1 MDKAEIQLALDEV
14 ADCTGFQ
21 LQAETDFELK
31 NQEILVRFVGSEN
44 HNSLFF
50 EVQRTPLVWHLKT
63 RFDTFSRPL
72 VLSLV
77 EASRASEK
85 WLEAE
90 LSRLRN
96 DGFGVTFVVPRP
108 DATLDPTTDETLEF
122 ELQSIV
128 DIDSRG
134 LTPGSE
140 VGPLAGLLKAAVVI
154 ISSLAG
160 GLSSNEKGDSQI
172 NFGDLEG
179 NSNTVVC
186 SRYERS
192 ARNRAGCLEHYGFIC
207 AACGLKP
214 EEMYGALGRRIIH
227 IHHLTP
233 LSEMPSPSVVDP
245 IKDLR
250 PLCPNCHN
258 YAHKRTPPFS
268 PEEISSAV
276 IETRSLRGEGS
287 RR

>member
-1 MDKAEIQLALDEV
+1 MNKAEIQLALDDV
-14 ADCTGFQ
+14 ADCTGLQ
-21 LQAETDFELK
+21 LQAESDFELK
-31 NQEILVRFVGSEN
+31 NQEILVRFVGSGT
-44 HNSLFF
+44 HNSLYF

-72 VLSLV
+72 VLSLIR
-77 EASRASEK
+77 ASRASEK
-85 WLEAE
+85 LLAEE
-90 LSRLRN
+90 LSRLRS
-96 DGFGVTFVVPRP
+96 DGFGVTFVVPGP
-108 DATLDPTTDETLEF
+108 DARRDSTNDETLEF

-128 DIDSRG
+128 DFDSRDS
-134 LTPGSE
+134 TRGSE
-140 VGPLAGLLKAAVVI
+140 VGPLAGLLKAAVII

-160 GLSSNEKGDSQI
+160 GFSSNDQRDSQI
-172 NFGDLEG
+172 KFGELEG
-179 NSNTVVC
+179 SSNSVVC

-192 ARNRAGCLEHYGFIC
+192 ARNRAACIEHYGFIC

-214 EEMYGALGRRIIH
+214 EEMYGVLGRRIIH

-233 LSEMPSPSVVDP
+233 LSEMSSPSVVDP

-276 IETRSLRGEGS
+276 IETRNLRGEGS
-287 RR
+287 QL